1 MIEGSSLF
9 ALYGVGHCLGEVS
22 QRRDALADL
31 LCAEARIGNDFHQPN
46 AVDKM
51 RISGVDNRGQSTNL
65 DSP

>member
-46 AVDKM
+46 AVD
-51 RISGVDNRGQSTNL
+51 
-65 DSP
+65 